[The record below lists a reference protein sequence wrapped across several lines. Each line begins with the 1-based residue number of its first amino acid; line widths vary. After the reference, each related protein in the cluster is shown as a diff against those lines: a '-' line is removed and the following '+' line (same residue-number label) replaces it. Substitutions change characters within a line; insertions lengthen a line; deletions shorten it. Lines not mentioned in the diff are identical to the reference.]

1 MPNLTDDLRR
11 YARQTTVRLIVGGI
25 LLILL
30 VGGGL
35 ILYFYGSGALALGI
49 LCFITGLT
57 PVILIVFILSVLEW
71 IVKRER
77 GN

>member
-1 MPNLTDDLRR
+1 MTRDLRR
-11 YARQTTVRLIVGGI
+11 YARQTTVRLIIGAI
-25 LLILL
+25 LLIFL

-35 ILYFYGSGALALGI
+35 ILYFYGSGALAMGI

-57 PVILIVFILSVLEW
+57 PVVLIILILTLLEW

-77 GN
+77 NN

>member
-1 MPNLTDDLRR
+1 MTRDLRR
-11 YARQTTVRLIVGGI
+11 YARQTTIRLIIGAI
-25 LLILL
+25 LLIFL

-35 ILYFYGSGALALGI
+35 ILYFYGSGALAMGI

-57 PVILIVFILSVLEW
+57 PVVLIILILTLLEW

-77 GN
+77 NN

>member
-1 MPNLTDDLRR
+1 MTRDLRR
-11 YARQTTVRLIVGGI
+11 YARQTTIRLIIGAI
-25 LLILL
+25 LLIFL

-35 ILYFYGSGALALGI
+35 ILYFYGSGALAMGI

-57 PVILIVFILSVLEW
+57 PVVLIVLILTLLEW

-77 GN
+77 NN

>member
-1 MPNLTDDLRR
+1 MTDDLRR

-57 PVILIVFILSVLEW
+57 PVVLIVFILSALEW

>member
-1 MPNLTDDLRR
+1 MTRDLRR
-11 YARQTTVRLIVGGI
+11 YARQTTIRLITGAI
-25 LLILL
+25 LLIFL

-35 ILYFYGSGALALGI
+35 ILYFYGSGALAMGI

-57 PVILIVFILSVLEW
+57 PVVLIILILTLLEW

-77 GN
+77 NN

>member
-1 MPNLTDDLRR
+1 MTRDLRR
-11 YARQTTVRLIVGGI
+11 YARQTTIRLIIGAI
-25 LLILL
+25 LLIFL

-35 ILYFYGSGALALGI
+35 ILYFYGSGALTMGI

-57 PVILIVFILSVLEW
+57 PVVLIILILTLLEW

-77 GN
+77 NN